1 MQTDLELHDFPAP
14 ARDYLIYL
22 QTQKGLAYST
32 LQAYAN
38 DLRRF
43 EAFAHFKQQSLGHP
57 ERIDRSLL
65 QAFIADLHRRNTA
78 KSSIS
83 RKLSC
88 LRGFFR
94 YCRKQGLMNSDPSGG
109 LKNPKHTQPHPVC
122 LNVDQVFA
130 FLDQAAG
137 NDPQALRDVA
147 LAELLYGSGLRIS
160 EALNLNMQD
169 VDLGQYMVRVTGKGS
184 KERVVPLT
192 GKARDRLLRYLDHR
206 FAFPAPVDEPAFF
219 LGKRGK
225 RLQRRQANRVVDRL
239 ASMAGLPQSISP
251 HVLRHSFATHLL
263 ESGADLRSVQELL
276 GHASLSTTQR
286 YTHLSL
292 GHLAH
297 IYDQTHPRAKGYT
310 KTTGS

>member
-1 MQTDLELHDFPAP
+1 MDPEFTDLPGPAC
-14 ARDYLIYL
+14 DYLIYL
-22 QTQKGLAYST
+22 QTQKGLSVPT
-32 LQAYAN
+32 IQAYAN

-43 EAFAHFKQQSLGHP
+43 DAFLRSRQQNLDHP
-57 ERIDRSLL
+57 ARINRSLL
-65 QAFIADLHRRNTA
+65 QAFIADMHRTNTA

-94 YCRKQGLMNSDPSGG
+94 YCRKQGIIDADPSGG
-109 LKNPKHTQPHPVC
+109 LKNPKHSQPHPLC

-130 FLDQAAG
+130 LLDQAAG

-160 EALNLNMQD
+160 EAVNLDMQD
-169 VDLGQYMVRVTGKGS
+169 VDLGQHTVRVTGKGN
-184 KERVVPLT
+184 KERIVPLT
-192 GKARDRLLRYLDHR
+192 TKARERLLRYLDHR

-225 RLQRRQANRVVDRL
+225 RLQRRQTNRVLDRL
-239 ASMAGLPQSISP
+239 AAMAGLPQSISP

-297 IYDQTHPRAKGYT
+297 IYDQTHPRAKG
-310 KTTGS
+310 